1 MICSDEFGPLG
12 RAEAQVLGMGGL
24 PLLPIPHP
32 LAGNDGALV
41 RAKAEAIADEVLSA
55 LTDAPA
61 AENSVPVT
69 LTEVAFEGNFISVH
83 AVTENGTDLVAELRN
98 DGQASPITGAKMYLS
113 FEARNASLLPDSTT
127 TGA

>member
-61 AENSVPVT
+61 ALAARHGGRFLA
-69 LTEVAFEGNFISVH
+69 LTERRMEGG
-83 AVTENGTDLVAELRN
+83 AVCTDEACVYDPGLA
-98 DGQASPITGAKMYLS
+98 QSPS
-113 FEARNASLLPDSTT
+113 P
-127 TGA
+127 